1 MRDSVI
7 ILCSFLLGVILALCG
22 ALDSLYLTEL
32 EDLSSYA
39 LYFLL
44 FIVGLSVGLDDN
56 LLKAIRQIPHRVLIL
71 PLIALGGTIIGSI
84 LSFFIL
90 NYTSLLF
97 PSLSLHKIITLS
109 SGMGYYSITA
119 ILCTQVW
126 GAQIGSIAL
135 LVNLLRELTTVVAAP
150 VLSRFFG
157 KYAATSLGGATAM
170 DTSLPIIMK
179 VDGNYMLP
187 VALYNGIFFTIV
199 VPVLISLLFS
209 LS

>member
-1 MRDSVI
+1 MEIEKGSWAMRDSVI

-22 ALDSLYLTEL
+22 VLDSLYLTEL

-56 LLKAIRQIPHRVLIL
+56 LLKAIRQIPRRVLIL

-97 PSLSLHKIITLS
+97 PSKGGKTRCTS
-109 SGMGYYSITA
+109 SVG
-119 ILCTQVW
+119 V
-126 GAQIGSIAL
+126 
-135 LVNLLRELTTVVAAP
+135 EE
-150 VLSRFFG
+150 
-157 KYAATSLGGATAM
+157 
-170 DTSLPIIMK
+170 
-179 VDGNYMLP
+179 
-187 VALYNGIFFTIV
+187 
-199 VPVLISLLFS
+199 
-209 LS
+209 